1 MKFQNKKERTIA
13 YPHRLLNKISM
24 WLLPLQY
31 TLSSNSK
38 YYKGIY
44 KSDESTITVVSDYEI
59 SPQDG
64 RVFDYV
70 LSRIQSIS
78 LENKTINIE
87 VKDILNELG
96 FINRTE
102 NRDKIVQSLQK
113 IINLTITLSWSTGSI
128 SAKLLDKVIKR
139 DGNKELTVILNQSF
153 IDAMD
158 SSKAKMRYL
167 NIQKTMQVKSKYAIE
182 LAKILQMSGR
192 GVHKST
198 GKPNPVNEISHIDLC
213 KYLCLDEKTQSSITQ
228 IRKAFKELQ
237 TYGYQ
242 NYKYNSN
249 LNVWKKQVT

>member
-24 WLLPLQY
+24 WLLPLQ
-31 TLSSNSK
+31 SSNSK
-38 YYKGIY
+38 YYKGSY
-44 KSDESTITVVSDYEI
+44 KSDESTITVVSNYEI

-64 RVFDYV
+64 RIFDYV

-78 LENKTINIE
+78 LENKTINVK
-87 VKDILNELG
+87 VKDILDELG

-102 NRDKIVQSLQK
+102 NRDKVVHSLQK
-113 IINLTITLSWSTGSI
+113 IVDLTITLSWNTGSI

-139 DGNKELTVILNQSF
+139 DGNKELTIILDQSF

-158 SSKAKMRYL
+158 SSKAKIRYL
-167 NIQKTMQVKSKYAIE
+167 NIQKTMHVKSKYAIE

-198 GKPNPVNEISHIDLC
+198 GKPNPVNEISHIALSE
-213 KYLCLDEKTQSSITQ
+213 YLCLDNKTQSSITQ
-228 IRKAFKELQ
+228 VRKAFKELQ
-237 TYGYQ
+237 IYEYP

-249 LNVWKKQVT
+249 LNTWKKQNT